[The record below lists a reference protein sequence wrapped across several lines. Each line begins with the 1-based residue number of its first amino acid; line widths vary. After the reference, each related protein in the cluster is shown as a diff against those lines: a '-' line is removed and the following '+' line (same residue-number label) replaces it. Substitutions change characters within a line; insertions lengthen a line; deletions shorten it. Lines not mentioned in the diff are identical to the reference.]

1 MKIRLLHDWVL
12 IQMEDAP
19 ETSKAGLILVG
30 AQPIRKARVIATG
43 PGRRYG
49 KKDVLVPMRLQP
61 GDRFPFF
68 KAATET
74 KQGEALSLCLPD
86 GQELIRETDILFV
99 IDEGDVEVSL

>member
-12 IQMEDAP
+12 IQVEDAP
-19 ETSKAGLILVG
+19 ETTKSGFVLVG
-30 AQPIRKARVIATG
+30 AQPVRKARVISTG

-49 KKDVLVPMRLQP
+49 KKDVLVPMRLKP

-74 KQGEALSLCLPD
+74 KQGEMLSMLLPD
-86 GQELIRETDILFV
+86 GQELIRETDVLFV
-99 IDEGDVEVSL
+99 IEEGDVEVSL